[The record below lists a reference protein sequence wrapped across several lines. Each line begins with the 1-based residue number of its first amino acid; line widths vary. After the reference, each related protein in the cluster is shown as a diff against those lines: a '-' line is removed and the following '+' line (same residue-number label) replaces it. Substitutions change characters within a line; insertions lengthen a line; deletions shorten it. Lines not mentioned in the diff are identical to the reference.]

1 MRLDGKVPEAKV
13 LAARQLAENMGARK
27 VVAVADLTKVR
38 SAQIL
43 EVRRKLRGKVELLVT
58 KNTLLRKAGESL
70 EEKRKNMAAFT
81 GSLTG
86 PNLLLL
92 TDMDPF
98 KLAMFLERSKV
109 RVAAKAGEIATGDIV
124 VPAGNTGLPPGP
136 IISEFS
142 EAKIPTKIESGS
154 IWVVKDTVVAK
165 RGDVITAKVASVLS
179 KLGIKPIEA
188 GISLKAA
195 YEDGLIFGQNDL
207 QLDLKRYRDD
217 IVLAVKQALSLSV
230 ESSYLTKETA
240 PLLLGK
246 AHREAMWLAAKSEY
260 PATSIMPEIL
270 REAFLE
276 MRALSERLAL
286 VNKEA
291 APTSYEAPA
300 PARVIPPKI
309 EPAKPE
315 QVQVEEAK
323 PPEPEAAPP
332 PEKMPPPEK
341 AEIPETPEAEAPPV
355 PAEIPKR
362 AEEPVVKKA
371 PAKAAKPRPK
381 KRTTKEKVE
390 KKEKAKKGKPK
401 SR

>member
-270 REAFLE
+270 REAFL
-276 MRALSERLAL
+276 
-286 VNKEA
+286 
-291 APTSYEAPA
+291 
-300 PARVIPPKI
+300 
-309 EPAKPE
+309 
-315 QVQVEEAK
+315 
-323 PPEPEAAPP
+323 
-332 PEKMPPPEK
+332 
-341 AEIPETPEAEAPPV
+341 
-355 PAEIPKR
+355 
-362 AEEPVVKKA
+362 
-371 PAKAAKPRPK
+371 
-381 KRTTKEKVE
+381 
-390 KKEKAKKGKPK
+390 
-401 SR
+401 